1 MLVFLTDMEGFT
13 CFRGFKLYTT
23 WLSGLFFAVGCILP
37 GASELSVTLGQAP
50 GEATITASGIDQG
63 QVGALMFSDDLANWF
78 PVAAMTGTSLGFSER
93 SVASHRFFQ
102 LVETMPPTLSASAN
116 WKTSLSL
123 PSDKFLVEFK
133 LPNEKARR
141 VLWERCVPAK
151 CPVGEGGLD
160 WRKLADASQEFTVG
174 RIANVVYRAAAQAAL
189 AQDGASRC
197 LSMKVLLA
205 ALKDEKRKGKGIV
218 HDIVQAQYL

>member
-1 MLVFLTDMEGFT
+1 MDCFSIAFIYTPGFPGVVVLLVTCKSPLDVFVHRLNTD
-13 CFRGFKLYTT
+13 LV
-23 WLSGLFFAVGCILP
+23 S
-37 GASELSVTLGQAP
+37 
-50 GEATITASGIDQG
+50 
-63 QVGALMFSDDLANWF
+63 AL
-78 PVAAMTGTSLGFSER
+78 
-93 SVASHRFFQ
+93 
-102 LVETMPPTLSASAN
+102 
-116 WKTSLSL
+116 
-123 PSDKFLVEFK
+123 KFLVEFK

-197 LSMKVLLA
+197 LNMKVLLA